1 MFSIHDLFKY
11 IQNHGIPSKLQS
23 NNVILSNGVV
33 ARLLNDKKTY
43 EIKDRVSNSI
53 KAFDTLENA
62 AKYFINTWKKYNLN
76 DVVVTSS
83 KMSLSNKIYNAKR
96 FNTKTIKIKKFNDFC
111 KLVLDN
117 WYKGEMDTSFEN
129 EVRRRFKKLWNKK
142 FRDIA
147 EEEWLNLID
156 DYGSDIPEDEFY
168 DSVNVI
174 VNKVHQDS
182 NYGDL
187 RDAYEEW
194 EYKNRFK

>member
-1 MFSIHDLFKY
+1 
-11 IQNHGIPSKLQS
+11 
-23 NNVILSNGVV
+23 
-33 ARLLNDKKTY
+33 
-43 EIKDRVSNSI
+43 
-53 KAFDTLENA
+53 
-62 AKYFINTWKKYNLN
+62 
-76 DVVVTSS
+76 
-83 KMSLSNKIYNAKR
+83 MSLSDKIYNAKR

-129 EVRRRFKKLWNKK
+129 EVRHRFKKLWNKK

-168 DSVNVI
+168 DSVKVI

>member
-1 MFSIHDLFKY
+1 
-11 IQNHGIPSKLQS
+11 
-23 NNVILSNGVV
+23 
-33 ARLLNDKKTY
+33 
-43 EIKDRVSNSI
+43 
-53 KAFDTLENA
+53 
-62 AKYFINTWKKYNLN
+62 
-76 DVVVTSS
+76 
-83 KMSLSNKIYNAKR
+83 MSLSDKIYNAKR